1 MEQQLSTLIA
11 MVQTVQE
18 QQAGQQELSRS
29 LQSDLEGLAVSQQEQ
44 VVLLEDFAHR
54 QETRLEE
61 LVQRQNARCSELEQR
76 QMETQ
81 ATVENL
87 HQDIRAMKEVFNS
100 RIGATESGLE
110 GLEITQQ
117 RLTTELQSAKTAMMG
132 EMVTELKAHF
142 ATKDQLGITPSKT
155 EVAHQLRPGAPE
167 FLSSLCPPT
176 GSSKEATAS
185 AGGGA
190 TALQCR
196 NHPRLMDAPHGMPTN
211 FNSRC

>member
-1 MEQQLSTLIA
+1 MTDQKNITIILSIVTLVSEVGFPADYNFVADTFQEELIRVLHLMSQGTRSQVRQTEIEQQLSTLIA

-44 VVLLEDFAHR
+44 VVRLEDFAHR
-54 QETRLEE
+54 QEARLEE

-87 HQDIRAMKEVFNS
+87 HQDIRAMKEVLNS
-100 RIGATESGLE
+100 RIKATESGLE

-117 RLTTELQSAKTAMMG
+117 RLTTELQSAKTAMMD

-142 ATKDQLGITPSKT
+142 ATKDQLIS
-155 EVAHQLRPGAPE
+155 
-167 FLSSLCPPT
+167 
-176 GSSKEATAS
+176 
-185 AGGGA
+185 
-190 TALQCR
+190 
-196 NHPRLMDAPHGMPTN
+196 
-211 FNSRC
+211 